1 MIVYYKNM
9 IASRHLW
16 ERERQRGKKFKK
28 LFCDF
33 VNSTDALGLSVL
45 TLAFWYSSPSCMGP
59 RGSFLFPAP
68 YKSKQWYN
76 GYDYDKVIISIDGEA
91 MIKGLRMVKPLL
103 SKSRV
108 SWVHPKVIPISLE
121 EVGYQPGSFDYSNA
135 PGRNVRVKRAS
146 LSINIMTSD
155 TSGVIFFLDATPMLL
170 IIRGGVAI
178 EIERRI
184 RLWKFPFFLRE
195 REAGRASRE
204 RERAGERELE
214 RERERERET

>member
-155 TSGVIFFLDATPMLL
+155 TSGVISRCDPDASHHPG
-170 IIRGGVAI
+170 GGVAI

-204 RERAGERELE
+204 RERAGERE
-214 RERERERET
+214 RERET

>member
-68 YKSKQWYN
+68 YKSKHYLL
-76 GYDYDKVIISIDGEA
+76 KRVI
-91 MIKGLRMVKPLL
+91 
-103 SKSRV
+103 KSRREDL
-108 SWVHPKVIPISLE
+108 KE
-121 EVGYQPGSFDYSNA
+121 EERRVFSSTVENH
-135 PGRNVRVKRAS
+135 VLKVKRSESKA
-146 LSINIMTSD
+146 
-155 TSGVIFFLDATPMLL
+155 LL
-170 IIRGGVAI
+170 VG
-178 EIERRI
+178 
-184 RLWKFPFFLRE
+184 
-195 REAGRASRE
+195 
-204 RERAGERELE
+204 
-214 RERERERET
+214 